1 MKTAQYGISA
11 VSMALLLL
19 IGGFLLLLGL
29 RLMPIYLEHWK
40 VVSSLE
46 SLSNEPELAAKT
58 GPEILDLL
66 MKRLDVNDVDNV
78 SKENVE
84 IKRADTSVSVRV
96 KYEVRKELIGNI
108 DAVAKFDDS
117 IRAVAR

>member
-1 MKTAQYGISA
+1 MKTTQYGIST

-19 IGGFLLLLGL
+19 IGGFLVLLGL

>member
-1 MKTAQYGISA
+1 MKTTQYGIST

-19 IGGFLLLLGL
+19 IGGFLVLVGL